1 MRMPSADAHIHWL
14 LAPPPDFPLEDL
26 LDAIRT
32 PSPHSAPTSGAWAPI
47 HAPGPR
53 RIFRRAAAASADY
66 LKFFPEDRFSFR
78 RRSGLA
84 IWPTPARRHLHW
96 TRALES
102 LGVRV
107 APLIAA
113 GELKPSSPF
122 RQPASFIITR
132 SPIGARTID
141 AALRDNAL
149 TSDAR
154 IARARELLSLARRLH
169 AHNIA
174 RIDLKAANLL
184 IYSPEEPLVL
194 FDIDRFVR
202 PGPFARRARIAKD
215 DERVRAACARLLE
228 GTGLTLA
235 DLA

>member
-1 MRMPSADAHIHWL
+1 MPLSDAPIRWL
-14 LAPPPDFPLEDL
+14 LAPSADGVLETLPAPIGD
-26 LDAIRT
+26 
-32 PSPHSAPTSGAWAPI
+32 PSASAPPAASSWIAIPN
-47 HAPGPR
+47 PGPR
-53 RIFRRAAAASADY
+53 RVFRRAASASADY

-141 AALRDNAL
+141 AALRDGTL

-154 IARARELLSLARRLH
+154 IGRARELLALARRLH

-228 GTGLTLA
+228 GTGLTPA